1 MTKCPVQSKR
11 QRLQLSYLTSGDAN
25 HRGKLGYRAGCIH
38 RSSPCEQ
45 PMKIESPASSGRS
58 GGGKGL
64 VKDSACVVVFGQGPA
79 AGLLDFARAS
89 RGYLDAPA

>member
-1 MTKCPVQSKR
+1 MRTTDENRV
-11 QRLQLSYLTSGDAN
+11 
-25 HRGKLGYRAGCIH
+25 
-38 RSSPCEQ
+38 
-45 PMKIESPASSGRS
+45 ASLIRRS
-58 GGGKGL
+58 GGEKGL